1 MKWKLDDP
9 LNIACRDVEQLT
21 LLFYLPDYMVCFKS
35 LLYPAE
41 VWIFN
46 ENENMEFRNYQIQ
59 TEDLWK
65 EPIGEFESKD
75 HGGYQ
80 LPNKGDSGSGNWIQ
94 RMSDKKHVLVGIVS
108 FTSSKDAYCGGNA
121 FMEKINN
128 VDSMAWIKA
137 HLDL

>member
-21 LLFYLPDYMVCFKS
+21 LLFYLPEYMVCFKS
-35 LLYPAE
+35 LLYPAK

-46 ENENMEFRNYQIQ
+46 ENENMEFRNYQIE
-59 TEDLWK
+59 TEDIWE
-65 EPIGEFESKD
+65 EPIGAFESKD

-80 LPNKGDSGSGNWIQ
+80 LPCLGDSGSGNWIQ
-94 RMSDKKHVLVGIVS
+94 RSSDKKHVLVGLAS
-108 FTSSKDAYCGGNA
+108 FTSRYCGANA

-128 VDSMAWIKA
+128 VDSMAWIKS
-137 HLDL
+137 HLNL